1 MLALLAIRARIAGAP
16 APAHGPLYEGAVY
29 TGALLGVR
37 ARVELGVDRDF
48 AEVALSGLPLGGAL
62 RGRASFGEF
71 GEPVLDDALARA
83 MRRRCCAIT
92 AVTPSSDGA
101 TLRVELALPL
111 FGRRALELRRVE

>member
-48 AEVALSGLPLGGAL
+48 AEVALSGLPLGRAA
-62 RGRASFGEF
+62 RRASAAQRG
-71 GEPVLDDALARA
+71 GGRPAGAA
-83 MRRRCCAIT
+83 PRR
-92 AVTPSSDGA
+92 
-101 TLRVELALPL
+101 
-111 FGRRALELRRVE
+111 

>member
-48 AEVALSGLPLGGAL
+48 AEVALSGLPSAARCAAARRLESL
-62 RGRASFGEF
+62 ES
-71 GEPVLDDALARA
+71 PLDDALARA

-92 AVTPSSDGA
+92 AVTPSA
-101 TLRVELALPL
+101 TATPRVSPHSRCLAVAPWSC
-111 FGRRALELRRVE
+111 GV

>member
-48 AEVALSGLPLGGAL
+48 AEVALSGT
-62 RGRASFGEF
+62 RAARRRAAR
-71 GEPVLDDALARA
+71 PRVVWRVWRARA
-83 MRRRCCAIT
+83 
-92 AVTPSSDGA
+92 
-101 TLRVELALPL
+101 
-111 FGRRALELRRVE
+111 GRRACARHAPPLLRDHGCDALE